1 MITVVYSSIDRV
13 RKSRSFKTLAG
24 ASKFAVSM
32 LGQHPE
38 FGTGYAVS
46 DDGVG
51 KIEVR
56 GCSLAE
62 LFAVPGAAT
71 SADGYRIE
79 AKWDGYEGYYLVM
92 HGTRILG
99 TYDDEIEAQSH
110 IASAREYDA
119 LPPSEKEANRLEAEA
134 EAVAHAGD
142 PWPCISV
149 GDDDEMPF

>member
-1 MITVVYSSIDRV
+1 MMITVIYSSIDRV
-13 RKSRSFKTLAG
+13 RKSRKYKTLAS

-51 KIEVR
+51 KIEVS
-56 GCSLAE
+56 GCTLAE
-62 LFAVPGAAT
+62 LFGVPGAA

-119 LPPSEKEANRLEAEA
+119 LPASEKDANTLEAEA
-134 EAVAHAGD
+134 EAEAHAGD
-142 PWPCISV
+142 PICC
-149 GDDDEMPF
+149 GDDDECPF